1 MKSFTIAV
9 VLFTTLVVIIIA
21 NSLYITSETQRL
33 ITATQALPDFE
44 DEHLSQSIDL
54 LEDRWR
60 RFRIIADISC
70 SYNEMSKIDMAIAD
84 LRVFMKEDNRSDYEH
99 TRIFIILQLK
109 DLARLERISSS
120 GLF

>member
-21 NSLYITSETQRL
+21 NSLYITSETHRL
-33 ITATQALPDFE
+33 IETAESLPDFE
-44 DEHLSQSIDL
+44 DERLNQGIDHF
-54 LEDRWR
+54 EDGWR
-60 RFRIIADISC
+60 RFRSIADISC

-84 LRVFMKEDNRSDYEH
+84 LRVFIKEDNRSDYEH
-99 TRIFIILQLK
+99 TRVFIILQLK
-109 DLARLERISSS
+109 ELARLERISLN

>member
-33 ITATQALPDFE
+33 IEIANGLPDFD
-44 DEHLSQSIDL
+44 DERLSQSIDL
-54 LEDRWR
+54 FENGWR
-60 RFRIIADISC
+60 RFRAIADISC

-84 LRVFMKEDNRSDYEH
+84 LRVFIKENNRSDYEH
-99 TRIFIILQLK
+99 TRTFIIIQLK
-109 DLARLERISSS
+109 ELARLERISLN